1 MLDSFDFLAMTDL
14 DENPFNTTDP
24 IFKQKQ
30 ILKKDEMPDKIFHRD
45 DEIQQYTIALEDIIV
60 GHDPNNVFIYGP
72 TGVGKT
78 AVTLW
83 MRNKLKEKAA
93 ETGVPLNVVGP
104 INCRNYKSAYA
115 LATALVNDFRPP
127 DDQLPN
133 SGYSTDKV
141 FDFLYQEIENAG
153 GNVLIILDEIDNIP
167 PDARN
172 DFLYEL
178 PRAEANENTPIT
190 DAKIGL
196 IGISNDL
203 KFVDVLEPKVK
214 STLGE
219 REIKFGPYNANE
231 LNDILEYYA
240 DMAFKDGVLEK
251 DVIPLAAAFSAQE
264 RGDVRQGKRILQKAG
279 ELARMD
285 GKEVVTS
292 EHTHEATETVETD
305 EILDYFEQDLTS
317 HQAMTYLAAALAV
330 IEPKQEATTKRIYK
344 LYSSVAESVVS
355 RVKSERKIYEFLDQL
370 SMQGLVRSAE
380 QNLGREGGR
389 RYVYDITDDPRD
401 IIEAARKSS
410 YNNAVP
416 SNVDEMLAYYLEEE
430 ASEYEAPDISD
441 QHQENLWKFT

>member
-1 MLDSFDFLAMTDL
+1 MTDL
-14 DENPFNTTDP
+14 DENPFSTTDS
-24 IFKQKQ
+24 IFSEKQV
-30 ILKKDEMPDKIFHRD
+30 LKKDEMPDKIFHRD
-45 DEIQQYTIALEDIIV
+45 SEIQQYRVALEDIVV
-60 GHDPNNVFIYGP
+60 GHEPNNVFIYGP

-83 MRNKLKEKAA
+83 MRNKLQAKAD
-93 ETGVPLNVVGP
+93 ETDVPLNIIGP
-104 INCRNYKSAYA
+104 VNCRNYKSAYA
-115 LATALVNDFRPP
+115 LATTLVNELRGP

-141 FDFLYQEIENAG
+141 FEFLYEEIESVG
-153 GNVLIILDEIDNIP
+153 GNVLVILDEIDNIP

-178 PRAEANENTPIT
+178 PRAESNENTAIT

-219 REIKFGPYNANE
+219 REIKFGPYDANE
-231 LNDILEYYA
+231 LGDILEYYA
-240 DMAFKDGVLEK
+240 GMAFKDGVLDD

-285 GKEVVTS
+285 GVETVTA
-292 EHTHEATETVETD
+292 EHTREATQTVETD

-317 HQAMTYLAAALAV
+317 HQSLVYLATTLAV
-330 IEPKQEATTKRIYK
+330 IEPNHDATTKHIYR
-344 LYSSVAESVVS
+344 LYGSVAESVVS
-355 RVKSERKIYEFLDQL
+355 QVKSERKIYEFLDQL

-380 QNLGREGGR
+380 QNLGRKGGR
-389 RYVYDITDDPRD
+389 RYVYDITDEPRD
-401 IIEAARKSS
+401 IIEAVRKSS
-410 YNNAVP
+410 YSGAVP
-416 SNVDEMLAYYLEEE
+416 GNADEVLSYYYDEET
-430 ASEYEAPDISD
+430 SDFDAPGQSTR
-441 QHQENLWKFT
+441 QQQELWQFT

>member
-1 MLDSFDFLAMTDL
+1 MTDL

-24 IFKQKQ
+24 IFEQKQ
-30 ILKKDEMPDKIFHRD
+30 VLKKDEMPDKIFHRD
-45 DEIQQYTIALEDIIV
+45 EEIQEYTVALEDIVV
-60 GHDPNNVFIYGP
+60 GHDPNNVFLYRP

-83 MRNKLKEKAA
+83 MRDKLNEKAS
-93 ETGVPLNVVGP
+93 ETGVPLNVIGP

-115 LATALVNDFRPP
+115 LATALVNELRPH

-141 FDFLYQEIENAG
+141 FEFLYREIENVG
-153 GNVLIILDEIDNIP
+153 GNVLVILDEIDNIP

-231 LNDILEYYA
+231 LNDILDYYA
-240 DMAFKDGVLEK
+240 DMAFKDGVLDD

-279 ELARMD
+279 ELARID
-285 GKEVVTS
+285 DVDVVTS
-292 EHTHEATETVETD
+292 EHTREATETVETD

-317 HQAMTYLAAALAV
+317 HQAMTYLATTLTV
-330 IEPKQEATTKRIYK
+330 IEPQQEATTKRIYK
-344 LYSSVAESVVS
+344 LYSSVAESIVS

-389 RYVYDITDDPRD
+389 RYVYDITDNPRD
-401 IIEAARKSS
+401 IIAAARKSS
-410 YNNAVP
+410 YSDAVP
-416 SNVDEMLAYYLEEE
+416 SNIDEMLAYHLEEE
-430 ASEYEAPDISD
+430 ASEYEAPDVTD
-441 QHQENLWKFT
+441 PQQEDLWKFT

>member
-1 MLDSFDFLAMTDL
+1 MLDSLDFLGMTDL

-141 FDFLYQEIENAG
+141 FDFLYQEIEHVG

-178 PRAEANENTPIT
+178 PRAEANENTPISE
-190 DAKIGL
+190 AKIGL

-219 REIKFGPYNANE
+219 REIKFGPYDANE
-231 LNDILEYYA
+231 LQDILEYYA
-240 DMAFKDGVLEK
+240 GIAFRDGVLEE
-251 DVIPLAAAFSAQE
+251 DVVPLAAAFSAQE
-264 RGDVRQGKRILQKAG
+264 RGDVRQGKRILEKAG
-279 ELARMD
+279 EYARMSD
-285 GKEVVTS
+285 GNVVTE
-292 EHTHEATETVETD
+292 EHVRQATETIETD
-305 EILDYFEQDLTS
+305 ELLDYFEDDLS
-317 HQAMTYLAAALAV
+317 SQQALTYLATTLAI
-330 IEPKQEATTKRIYK
+330 IEPGHEATTKRIYN
-344 LYSSVAESVVS
+344 LYSSIAESS
-355 RVKSERKIYEFLDQL
+355 GRPIKSECKLYEFLDQL

-380 QNLGREGGR
+380 QNLGIKGGR
-389 RYVYDITDDPRD
+389 KFIYDVTDDPRD
-401 IIEAARKSS
+401 ILNAALKST
-410 YNNAVP
+410 YKNAVP
-416 SNVDEMLAYYLEEE
+416 SNAKRVLKSHLEDE
-430 ASEYEAPDISD
+430 ASEFQPPDTSD
-441 QHQENLWKFT
+441 PQQQNLWKFT

>member
-1 MLDSFDFLAMTDL
+1 MTDL

-24 IFKQKQ
+24 IFEQKQ
-30 ILKKDEMPDKIFHRD
+30 VLKKDEMPDKIFHRD
-45 DEIQQYTIALEDIIV
+45 EEIQEYTVALEDIVV

-83 MRNKLKEKAA
+83 MRDKLKEKAA

-115 LATALVNDFRPP
+115 LATALVNELRPF

-141 FDFLYQEIENAG
+141 FEFLYHEIENVG
-153 GNVLIILDEIDNIP
+153 GNVLVILDEIDNIP

-219 REIKFGPYNANE
+219 REIKFGPYDANE
-231 LNDILEYYA
+231 LNDILDYYA
-240 DMAFKDGVLEK
+240 NMAFKDGVLEA

-285 GKEVVTS
+285 DVTVVTVD
-292 EHTHEATETVETD
+292 HTREATETVETD

-317 HQAMTYLAAALAV
+317 HQAMTYLATALAV
-330 IEPKQEATTKRIYK
+330 IEPQQEATTKRIYK

-380 QNLGREGGR
+380 ENLGREGGR
-389 RYVYDITDDPRD
+389 RYVYDITDNPRD
-401 IIEAARKSS
+401 IIAAAYKSS
-410 YNNAVP
+410 YSDAVP
-416 SNVDEMLAYYLEEE
+416 SNVDEMLAYHLEEE
-430 ASEYEAPDISD
+430 ASEYEAPDVTD
-441 QHQENLWKFT
+441 QQQENLWKFT